1 MTILN
6 SIPLHAVEIRLGC
19 FLGIFLLMAA
29 WELLAPRRKL
39 DQSKSKRWVSN
50 LGIVVLNTLILRI
63 LFPAGAAIIVSRE
76 QWGLFNY
83 FHVNFVLTFFVSI
96 VILDF
101 AIYLQHV
108 MFHAVPLFWRFHRM
122 HHVDL
127 NFDVTTGIRFH
138 PIEIVLSMLIKIGVI
153 ILFGIPASAIIIFE
167 ALLNGTSLFN
177 HGNVRLLLPLDRVI
191 RWFIVTPDMHRV
203 HHSILPDE
211 TNSNFGFNFSIWDR
225 LFGTYRDQPKAGHQ
239 KMTIGI
245 TTFRSTKLCSNLLG
259 MLYLPFI
266 GKVTDYA
273 INRREK
279 KRKEIT

>member
-1 MTILN
+1 MHQFIVNNTI
-6 SIPLHAVEIRLGC
+6 AIRLGF
-19 FLGIFLLMAA
+19 FLGIFLLMAL
-29 WELLAPRRKL
+29 WELLAPRRQL
-39 DQSKSKRWVSN
+39 DEPKSKRWFCN
-50 LGIVVLNTLILRI
+50 LSIVAINTLILRLAFPLGTAI
-63 LFPAGAAIIVSRE
+63 LVGQE

-83 FHVNFVLTFFVSI
+83 FHVNFIVAFLASI

-127 NFDVTTGIRFH
+127 NFDITTGIRFH
-138 PIEIVLSMLIKIGVI
+138 PVEIVLSMLIKLGVV
-153 ILFGIPASAIIIFE
+153 ILFGIPASAIIVFE
-167 ALLNGTSLFN
+167 VLLNATSLFN

-203 HHSILPDE
+203 HHSIIPHE

-225 LFGTYRDQPKAGHQ
+225 IFGTYRNQPAAGHTG
-239 KMTIGI
+239 MVIG
-245 TTFRSTKLCSNLLG
+245 TSTFRSSKICTNLFG

-266 GKVTDYA
+266 GKITDYV
-273 INRREK
+273 INRQQQKTK
-279 KRKEIT
+279 KT